1 MQVRIL
7 DLVTYLGMNRNLKHR
22 RTVRRKNWHL
32 YNTAQG
38 RDLDYKEGKRK
49 RLAYELGALEEERL
63 VAQEALLGTAGL
75 LQEDWLTRIRLDLIW
90 KLDLVLLPRPR
101 PRRGVALLLPLWE
114 LELAQVAMVSW
125 KPFAL
130 STTCSSSARGRVRN
144 IHLTT

>member
-22 RTVRRKNWHL
+22 RTVRSKNWHL

-101 PRRGVALLLPLWE
+101 PRLGVALLLPLWE
-114 LELAQVAMVSW
+114 LDLVLRPRLGVIRLL
-125 KPFAL
+125 PL
-130 STTCSSSARGRVRN
+130 
-144 IHLTT
+144 

>member
-49 RLAYELGALEEERL
+49 RLTYELSASEEERPW
-63 VAQEALLGTAGL
+63 LL
-75 LQEDWLTRIRLDLIW
+75 RRLSLEMQAYC
-90 KLDLVLLPRPR
+90 
-101 PRRGVALLLPLWE
+101 RRTG
-114 LELAQVAMVSW
+114 
-125 KPFAL
+125 
-130 STTCSSSARGRVRN
+130 
-144 IHLTT
+144 

>member
-1 MQVRIL
+1 MQVRSL
-7 DLVTYLGMNRNLKHR
+7 DLVTYLGKNGNLKHR
-22 RTVRRKNWHL
+22 RTVRSKNWHL

-101 PRRGVALLLPLWE
+101 PRLGVALLLPLWE
-114 LELAQVAMVSW
+114 LDLVLRPRLGVAWLLPLWEVDLVL
-125 KPFAL
+125 PL
-130 STTCSSSARGRVRN
+130 
-144 IHLTT
+144 